1 MSRKVSLF
9 IAALMVAMFQ
19 VTPAHAAS
27 PTITGVGSPT
37 TAGSYKVGSPII
49 EIRVQFSEIVNVTGI
64 PTLELETGV
73 TDRVLNY
80 SSGSGTNR
88 LVFNYTISTTT
99 NPDTSPDLDYKA
111 TTSLALNGGTIKNG
125 AAEDATLTLP
135 APGAANSLGANNAI
149 IIDTTAPTASVTT
162 VTVGPNGTGV
172 TLNAVAQSNELGT
185 LFLVKSS
192 NSPTSRNAIMA
203 LPANERSNGT
213 TVATINTNTNVPA
226 SMLTDGTYKIYA
238 EDAAGNLSVASTNT
252 VTIDAVTP
260 FVGMVPMSTPLG
272 NNSRI
277 SVQSSEIGTAYLVL
291 SSIPVTT
298 KANITGSADADFNAV
313 TISAANTNTAL
324 LTTTLNP
331 GNYKLYAVDA
341 VDNLSMPFG
350 SLITI
355 GTDSSPPT
363 VLNATPF
370 TGETQAG
377 IAANLVIRFSEP
389 VAKFTTDSSK
399 TISLV
404 RSVTPTITTG
414 SLTGNV
420 ATLTFSAAPG
430 FVVGDKIT
438 TTSCSNAVY
447 NNVASAITTISG
459 STISFAKTNAD
470 IASAAITGCAYTATK
485 NDGTTNLITT
495 SEIIPSDNSKVSVGS
510 FPNDDQVTINPSGEM
525 LFGVAYHVLI
535 SSGAIVDLATAPNIY
550 AGVPSATPQTWSF
563 STGTDTIAPTLS
575 SSQSDPPNGM
585 TTFTPSRNITLKFSE
600 TVVDVATKLIKL
612 CTGAVA
618 CGTPVQTFTLQSSS
632 EVTVSGSLVTI
643 NPTADLGFSTTYFL
657 LIEAGAFRDGSGND
671 YAGMATCSSHPC
683 TYEFTTSAAPVA
695 GAPPPSD
702 GGGGGGAPAPTTGAA
717 PVSCGPPPAPP
728 CTPQIIGPAP
738 TFGAGGV
745 PLGNTLTAGNMGAVD
760 PNAFRGFNPA
770 QAGQIAPT
778 AMAGMNSSQMAALP
792 PSAMGGFN
800 SSQMAAL
807 PPSAMAGFKP
817 DQMSAL
823 PPSAMGGFN
832 SSQMAALPPSAMAG
846 FKPDQ
851 MSALPPS
858 AMGGFNSSQMAA
870 LPPTAMAGFKPD
882 QMSALP
888 PSAMAGFKPDQMS
901 ALPPTAMAGFNQN
914 QMAALPPSAMQGFNA
929 KQMTQLPPTAM
940 AGFNQNQFAQL
951 PPSAMTNFKPDQMS
965 ALPPAAMGGFNQNQF
980 AVLPPTAMAGFKP
993 DQMAA
998 LPPSAMQGFNLGQMK
1013 VLPPSAMSSFKPD
1026 QFAAL
1031 PPSAM
1036 ISFKPDQMAALPPA
1050 AFSGMQQNQFKVIPA
1065 AAMGAFTPT
1074 QMDSMPVGALA
1085 VISPSQ
1091 FKSLTPAVIASMS
1104 PEQRN
1109 ALPQQALN
1117 PAANAAPVNIG
1128 NANALAGALTGW
1140 NIDKVPPNAFNNFKP
1155 ADAAKLSAETFSAM
1169 NPEQF
1174 KAMPANAFAG
1184 FKPDQVGALTPQVF
1198 AGMKPTQ
1205 LASMPNNAFGSFNSE
1220 QVAALPAAAFGAMK
1234 PTQVGALP
1242 PALMSTMSPEQVGA
1256 LPAKAM
1262 AGLKADQ
1269 VDALPPTAFAAMKPG
1284 AVGALSP
1291 AAVGSL
1297 NVDQVGAMP
1306 PAAFGAMKPNQV
1318 GALPPA
1324 LMSTMSPEQVGA
1336 LPAKAMAGLKADQ
1349 VDALPPAAFTAMK
1362 PAVVGALSPAAV
1374 GSLNVEQVGALP
1386 AAAFG
1391 AMKPNQVGALPPA
1404 AMATMTP
1411 QQVGAL
1417 PAKAISGL
1425 KADQVDALPP
1435 TAFATMKPAA
1445 VGALSPAAAAGF
1457 SNDTLAAMTPA
1468 QEKALKPAFV
1478 NKLTPEQKAALK
1490 G

>member
-1 MSRKVSLF
+1 MSRKKSLF

-27 PTITGVGSPT
+27 PTITGVTSSTPN
-37 TAGSYKVGSPII
+37 GSYKLGAAIIPIQ
-49 EIRVQFSEIVNVTGI
+49 VTFSELVNVVGV
-64 PTLELETGV
+64 PTLTLETGT

-80 SSGSGTNR
+80 FSGTGTTT
-88 LVFNYTISTTT
+88 LTFNYTISTTT
-99 NPDTSPDLDYKA
+99 NPDTSNDLDYA
-111 TTSLALNGGTIKNG
+111 STTALAVSAGVTIKN
-125 AAEDATLTLP
+125 AANEDATLTL
-135 APGAANSLGANNAI
+135 ATPGAAGSLGANKNI
-149 IIDTTAPTASVTT
+149 VIDNTAPTASVTT

-185 LFLVKSS
+185 LFLVKST

-277 SVQSSEIGTAYLVL
+277 SVQSSEIGTAYLVS
-291 SSIPVTT
+291 SSITVTT

-313 TISAANTNTAL
+313 TISAPDANTAL

-331 GNYKLYAVDA
+331 GNYRLYAVDA

-377 IAANLVIRFSEP
+377 IAANLVIRFNEP
-389 VAKFTTDSSK
+389 VARVTTDSSK

-404 RSVTPTITTG
+404 RSVVPTITTG
-414 SLTGNV
+414 ALTSNV

-447 NNVASAITTISG
+447 NNAASAITAISG

-535 SSGAIVDLATAPNIY
+535 SSGAIVDLATAPNSY

-702 GGGGGGAPAPTTGAA
+702 GGGGGAPAPTTGAA

-778 AMAGMNSSQMAALP
+778 AMAGMNSRI
-792 PSAMGGFN
+792 GGRCC
-800 SSQMAAL
+800 SSPL
-807 PPSAMAGFKP
+807 C
-817 DQMSAL
+817 
-823 PPSAMGGFN
+823 
-832 SSQMAALPPSAMAG
+832 
-846 FKPDQ
+846 
-851 MSALPPS
+851 
-858 AMGGFNSSQMAA
+858 
-870 LPPTAMAGFKPD
+870 
-882 QMSALP
+882 
-888 PSAMAGFKPDQMS
+888 
-901 ALPPTAMAGFNQN
+901 
-914 QMAALPPSAMQGFNA
+914 
-929 KQMTQLPPTAM
+929 
-940 AGFNQNQFAQL
+940 
-951 PPSAMTNFKPDQMS
+951 
-965 ALPPAAMGGFNQNQF
+965 
-980 AVLPPTAMAGFKP
+980 
-993 DQMAA
+993 
-998 LPPSAMQGFNLGQMK
+998 
-1013 VLPPSAMSSFKPD
+1013 
-1026 QFAAL
+1026 
-1031 PPSAM
+1031 
-1036 ISFKPDQMAALPPA
+1036 
-1050 AFSGMQQNQFKVIPA
+1050 
-1065 AAMGAFTPT
+1065 
-1074 QMDSMPVGALA
+1074 
-1085 VISPSQ
+1085 
-1091 FKSLTPAVIASMS
+1091 
-1104 PEQRN
+1104 
-1109 ALPQQALN
+1109 
-1117 PAANAAPVNIG
+1117 G
-1128 NANALAGALTGW
+1128 N
-1140 NIDKVPPNAFNNFKP
+1140 
-1155 ADAAKLSAETFSAM
+1155 
-1169 NPEQF
+1169 
-1174 KAMPANAFAG
+1174 
-1184 FKPDQVGALTPQVF
+1184 
-1198 AGMKPTQ
+1198 
-1205 LASMPNNAFGSFNSE
+1205 
-1220 QVAALPAAAFGAMK
+1220 
-1234 PTQVGALP
+1234 
-1242 PALMSTMSPEQVGA
+1242 
-1256 LPAKAM
+1256 
-1262 AGLKADQ
+1262 
-1269 VDALPPTAFAAMKPG
+1269 
-1284 AVGALSP
+1284 
-1291 AAVGSL
+1291 
-1297 NVDQVGAMP
+1297 
-1306 PAAFGAMKPNQV
+1306 
-1318 GALPPA
+1318 
-1324 LMSTMSPEQVGA
+1324 
-1336 LPAKAMAGLKADQ
+1336 
-1349 VDALPPAAFTAMK
+1349 
-1362 PAVVGALSPAAV
+1362 
-1374 GSLNVEQVGALP
+1374 
-1386 AAAFG
+1386 
-1391 AMKPNQVGALPPA
+1391 
-1404 AMATMTP
+1404 
-1411 QQVGAL
+1411 
-1417 PAKAISGL
+1417 
-1425 KADQVDALPP
+1425 
-1435 TAFATMKPAA
+1435 
-1445 VGALSPAAAAGF
+1445 
-1457 SNDTLAAMTPA
+1457 
-1468 QEKALKPAFV
+1468 
-1478 NKLTPEQKAALK
+1478 
-1490 G
+1490 